1 MEGTAATTT
10 SDEVEEGD
18 EGGPRAE
25 AARPSGAAPGDD
37 ARSSEHFAVQQLR
50 ETAGSLFL
58 YASMGG
64 LLQRVD
70 AAAFKI
76 YRDQLLLDAGNPS
89 DSVEVMLVEQL
100 ALAHFNVGRL
110 HFRSATAD
118 GLEAA
123 RAYGSLAVALTGEF
137 RRTALALRA
146 YRAAGGAVRE
156 AGDGKLASN
165 TEVGDDRPIPF
176 EKPAAGGRRKAE
188 RAEAAGSDAGRPRAA
203 PRRRAV

>member
-1 MEGTAATTT
+1 MEGTATTT

-18 EGGPRAE
+18 EGGARAV
-25 AARPSGAAPGDD
+25 AARPSGAAPGDG
-37 ARSSEHFAVQQLR
+37 ARSSEHFAVQLR

-64 LLQRVD
+64 FLTQVD
-70 AAAFKI
+70 PAAFKLF
-76 YRDQLLLDAGNPS
+76 RDRLLLDAGNPT
-89 DSVEVMLVEQL
+89 DPVEVMLVEQL
-100 ALAHFNVGRL
+100 ALAHMNVGRL

-123 RAYGSLAVALTGEF
+123 KAFGSLAVALTGEF
-137 RRTALALRA
+137 RRTALALQA
-146 YRAAGGAVRE
+146 YRAAGGAVKE

-176 EKPAAGGRRKAE
+176 EKPAAGGRREAE